1 MEERERRAGY
11 RRTYRTSSAYYRG
24 NRTAGSRIRTTGY
37 GRNRSGRGRRGLRGA
52 GGGNRGG
59 KLLVILFGTALLF
72 LLLLTTAREI
82 LMPGPEGEYLAIQEA
97 ENLTRL
103 LSELRFSEN
112 ASGQTDIKADV
123 FTKDAASE
131 DGYLTF
137 EAWER
142 IAALFPECGYEL
154 PNGYRK
160 KDQVLL
166 SDWYSFFD
174 AALAVYDIQ
183 GQVQYVSLTPIGI
196 GEAVT
201 DAEGEALAQNGLIS
215 ENSAYTFLTDRI
227 KDCLYRPVT
236 AVCLDGCLYAVRSVD
251 GREGILSNIWIME
264 EQEESL
270 LCFWNDYE
278 IRFPVS
284 GGGTQAGGAG
294 ENSRQGQSDTARE
307 QVADLRFLDGSL
319 QEVRTKTQKVSGKIL
334 RVEDGG
340 VEVEGSGFLPFSDTL
355 RVYRL
360 YGKLQSYE
368 TQDLRIGYDFT
379 DLVIDDAS
387 AQAALVVKQDTME
400 TIRELL
406 NGA

>member
-52 GGGNRGG
+52 GGGNRGR

-82 LMPGPEGEYLAIQEA
+82 LLPGPEGEYLAIQEA

-112 ASGQTDIKADV
+112 ASGQTNIKADV

-251 GREGILSNIWIME
+251 GREGLLSNIWIME

-278 IRFPVS
+278 IRFPRFGRRDAGRWSWGEQPAGTVRYRQRA
-284 GGGTQAGGAG
+284 GGGSAFPGWQFTGGPDENAESIREDPAGGG
-294 ENSRQGQSDTARE
+294 WRC
-307 QVADLRFLDGSL
+307 
-319 QEVRTKTQKVSGKIL
+319 
-334 RVEDGG
+334 
-340 VEVEGSGFLPFSDTL
+340 
-355 RVYRL
+355 
-360 YGKLQSYE
+360 
-368 TQDLRIGYDFT
+368 
-379 DLVIDDAS
+379 
-387 AQAALVVKQDTME
+387 
-400 TIRELL
+400 
-406 NGA
+406 

>member
-1 MEERERRAGY
+1 MEGKERRAGN

-24 NRTAGSRIRTTGY
+24 DRTAGSRIRTTGY

-52 GGGNRGG
+52 GGGNRGR

-160 KDQVLL
+160 
-166 SDWYSFFD
+166 
-174 AALAVYDIQ
+174 
-183 GQVQYVSLTPIGI
+183 
-196 GEAVT
+196 
-201 DAEGEALAQNGLIS
+201 
-215 ENSAYTFLTDRI
+215 
-227 KDCLYRPVT
+227 
-236 AVCLDGCLYAVRSVD
+236 
-251 GREGILSNIWIME
+251 
-264 EQEESL
+264 
-270 LCFWNDYE
+270 
-278 IRFPVS
+278 
-284 GGGTQAGGAG
+284 
-294 ENSRQGQSDTARE
+294 
-307 QVADLRFLDGSL
+307 
-319 QEVRTKTQKVSGKIL
+319 
-334 RVEDGG
+334 
-340 VEVEGSGFLPFSDTL
+340 
-355 RVYRL
+355 
-360 YGKLQSYE
+360 
-368 TQDLRIGYDFT
+368 
-379 DLVIDDAS
+379 
-387 AQAALVVKQDTME
+387 
-400 TIRELL
+400 
-406 NGA
+406 